1 MWWRAVSGSQLQSRE
16 NPSSFDCLPSGGGG
30 GGGCKMGCRA
40 HWRLLV
46 WDGVVSSGCWLE
58 PEMHS
63 MEVHS
68 FPFWLFPMPFQP
80 KGYLASRAAVIA
92 VLFFQKQTR
101 TRLCLSFYFLSLC
114 SLPVCICMDMYIPSN
129 FDIKLFSVTPGCF
142 PVSYRQQIE
151 KLCCG
156 QEIAC
161 TKSWFH
167 FICFAMFQGTIL
179 YFIFA
184 FVYSSVYKLC

>member
-1 MWWRAVSGSQLQSRE
+1 MQPVIPWHLLLKYVSYIEWISTQCDEEQCLAVNC
-16 NPSSFDCLPSGGGG
+16 NPERTPPALTACPPAGG

-161 TKSWFH
+161 TKS
-167 FICFAMFQGTIL
+167 
-179 YFIFA
+179 
-184 FVYSSVYKLC
+184 